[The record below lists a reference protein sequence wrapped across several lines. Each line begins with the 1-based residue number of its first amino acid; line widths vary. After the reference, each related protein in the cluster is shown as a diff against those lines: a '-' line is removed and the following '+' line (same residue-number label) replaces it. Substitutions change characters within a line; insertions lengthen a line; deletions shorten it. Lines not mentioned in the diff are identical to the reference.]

1 MHLSSRHIAAVCAV
15 AALTCGASAHAGV
28 VFTFSKS
35 FGAPTIPLNGSTTLA
50 FQINRDAGSGAAT
63 GIQFTDPLPTGLVVS
78 TPNGLTGDCGAGSTV
93 TAAAGGGSVALAGG
107 QLAAGATC
115 NFQVSV
121 TGTTPGTKSNVTGM
135 LSSNNGAAAAAS
147 ASLTVLSAAATSVPT
162 LSEWALLL
170 LTSLVAGS
178 ALLKFRRRPR

>member
-1 MHLSSRHIAAVCAV
+1 MHFSSRHIAAVCAV

-50 FQINRDAGSGAAT
+50 FEITRPLGGGNAT
-63 GIQFTDPLPTGLVVS
+63 GITFTDPLPSGLVVS
-78 TPNGLTGDCGAGSTV
+78 TPNGLVGACGAGSTV
-93 TAAAGGGSVALAGG
+93 TAAAGSASVALGG
-107 QLAAGATC
+107 GELAAGVTC
-115 NFQVSV
+115 NFQVNV
-121 TGTTPGTKSNVTGM
+121 TGTTPGLKSNVTSI
-135 LSSNNGAAAAAS
+135 LNSSAGSAPAAS
-147 ASLTVLSAAATSVPT
+147 ASLTVLAGTTASVPT